1 MQVSLRRETLVGLT
15 LLYLEQMEGVGGSRS
30 GAVAMAPAAAGD
42 STRMVSRVTL
52 LYIVP
57 FFLVREARAISMAVQ
72 EAAPAPGS
80 AAAQEATE
88 VSAAADRDY

>member
-1 MQVSLRRETLVGLT
+1 MEAEVSKTGEAEAAEDFLRPVGRCRIPMVI
-15 LLYLEQMEGVGGSRS
+15 LLL
-30 GAVAMAPAAAGD
+30 
-42 STRMVSRVTL
+42 
-52 LYIVP
+52 
-57 FFLVREARAISMAVQ
+57 REAPVISMAVQ